1 MKAIIE
7 FNLPEDQEQYNV
19 STRAMDWALLVWELD
34 NSIRNLLKYHPEEYK
49 TSTEA
54 LEHIRRD
61 IVEIMEEKGLQFP
74 V

>member
-1 MKAIIE
+1 
-7 FNLPEDQEQYNV
+7 
-19 STRAMDWALLVWELD
+19 MDWALLVWELD